1 MVSHTATGEWQS
13 FEGRMRRRRAER
25 LALRADVGADAG
37 CIDEAREALAEARRL
52 APTLPDLDRIEH
64 KLDRSVELPPD
75 LPPEGG
81 STKKLRPPC
90 PFGSD
95 VATT

>member
-25 LALRADVGADAG
+25 LALRADVAADAG
-37 CIDEAREALAEARRL
+37 CIEEAREALAEARTL
-52 APTLPDLDRIEH
+52 APTLPELDRIEH
-64 KLDRSVELPPD
+64 KLDRPAPVAYVSPALG

-81 STKKLRPPC
+81 SHAELP
-90 PFGSD
+90 G
-95 VATT
+95 A